1 MLVAYKKKVKEW
13 LQIKVGGAAGL
24 RKFCNFNFKCQ
35 SIIGANNLNSLDSLE
50 SIWVLLSR
58 LPG

>member
-24 RKFCNFNFKCQ
+24 RKFCNFKRQ
-35 SIIGANNLNSLDSLE
+35 SIIGANNLNALDSLE